1 MPEVLATFRGPVSC
15 RRAADI
21 PRLTLTGRTT
31 EAPDEDTAVAF
42 SAAAPAELPDTLEDV
57 VVERLSEAQCRISS
71 APRAWL
77 VNAAAVHV
85 HGEIAAQFYRAIP
98 PRAAPWTKR
107 LMWRFVLAL
116 AASRAGIA
124 LLRLLRR

>member
-15 RRAADI
+15 VRAPDI
-21 PRLTLTGRTT
+21 PGLTLTGRTS
-31 EAPDEDTAVAF
+31 ESPDEVTAVAF
-42 SAAAPAELPDTLEDV
+42 SAAAPAGLPDTLQDV
-57 VVERLSEAQCRISS
+57 VIERVSEARWRISS

-77 VNAAAVHV
+77 VSGAAHV

-98 PRAAPWTKR
+98 PRPAPATKR
-107 LMWRFVLAL
+107 LMWRVVLAL
-116 AASRAGIA
+116 AASRAGIV